1 MSAIHHPSTAWLLDY
16 ATGNAPPLF
25 ETVIRAHV
33 GACAD
38 CRHEIAFAENLG
50 GELIASGSANST
62 GTLSAQDICDRY
74 EQQDDAGTPFSRAD
88 EVALNGGIEQF
99 VATYLNRS
107 VDALPWKSLGGGL
120 KICRL
125 AEEHGAHMWMLRG
138 QAGTVLPEHTHG
150 GSELTLVLKGSYFC
164 GSDIFHAGD
173 IEDADEDTEHQ
184 PVITRDGEC
193 ICLAVTE
200 GNLRFKKLLP
210 RLAQPF
216 IGI

>member
-1 MSAIHHPSTAWLLDY
+1 MNTIHHPSAAWLLDY
-16 ATGNAPPLF
+16 AAGNASPLF
-25 ETVIRAHV
+25 ETVVRAHV

-38 CRHEIAFAENLG
+38 CRAEIAFAENLG
-50 GELIASGSANST
+50 GELIAAGGSVTA
-62 GTLSAQDICDRY
+62 GTLTAQEICDRY
-74 EQQDDAGTPFSRAD
+74 EQRDDGGVPVSRAG
-88 EVALNGGIEQF
+88 EAVLNGGIEQF
-99 VATYLNRS
+99 VAIYLNSS
-107 VDALPWKSLGGGL
+107 VDALPWRRLGGGL

-138 QAGTVLPEHTHG
+138 QPGTVLPEHTHG

-164 GSDIFHAGD
+164 GSEIFHAGD

-184 PVITRDGEC
+184 PVITREGEC
-193 ICLAVTE
+193 ICLAVTQ
-200 GNLRFKKLLP
+200 GKLRFKKLLP